1 MENFADRLIKEIE
14 KYQNPSCVGLD
25 SDFERFPNFLKKKR
39 VSQAIFWF
47 NKAIIDFTF
56 DLVPAYKIQ
65 IAFYEKYKLEGLKAF
80 EKTIFYL
87 KEKKKIIIVDAKRGD
102 VEHTARAYSFSFLNP
117 RGFDVD
123 AITLNPYLGRD
134 SILPFLEDA
143 KKYQK
148 GIFVLVKTSNPS
160 SKEIQNQ
167 KLRNGKEL
175 YQLVAKMV
183 KELGKNTE
191 GKFGYQIVGAV
202 VGATFKKEMKIL
214 RKMLPKAIFL
224 VPGFQ
229 TQGGKLKDLIF
240 AFNKDKRG
248 ALINN
253 SRGIIFAFENENFK
267 KRFGE
272 KKFYLA
278 AREATLEMKQNL
290 NSLLKTLK

>member
-47 NKAIIDFTF
+47 NKAIIDFTL

-117 RGFDVD
+117 KGFDVD

-160 SKEIQNQ
+160 SREIQNQ
-167 KLRNGKEL
+167 KLKNGKEL

>member
-25 SDFERFPNFLKKKR
+25 SDFERFPNFLKKKK

-117 RGFDVD
+117 KGFDVD

>member
-117 RGFDVD
+117 KGFDVD

-160 SKEIQNQ
+160 SREIQNQ
-167 KLRNGKEL
+167 KLKNGKEL

>member
-1 MENFADRLIKEIE
+1 MANFADRLIKEIE
-14 KYQNPSCVGLD
+14 KYQNPSSIGLD
-25 SDFERFPNFLKKKR
+25 SDFERLPKFLRKKR
-39 VSQAIFWF
+39 VSQAIFLF
-47 NKAIIDFTF
+47 NKAIIDSTF
-56 DLVPAYKIQ
+56 DIVPAYKIQ

-80 EKTIFYL
+80 EKTISYL
-87 KEKKKIIIVDAKRGD
+87 KDKKKIVIVDAKRGD
-102 VEHTARAYSFSFLNP
+102 IDHTAKAYSFSYLSP
-117 RGFDVD
+117 QGFDAD

-148 GIFVLVKTSNPS
+148 GIFILVKTSNPS

-167 KLRNGKEL
+167 KLKNGREV
-175 YQLVAKMV
+175 YQIVAKIV
-183 KELGKNTE
+183 KKLGEGTE

-214 RKMLPKAIFL
+214 RKILPKNIFL

-229 TQGGKLKDLIF
+229 TQGGKAKDVIL

-253 SRGIIFAFENENFK
+253 SRGIIFAFKNEDL
-267 KRFGE
+267 KRKFGE

-278 AREATLEMKQNL
+278 ARYSALKMKEEL
-290 NSLLKTLK
+290 NSVLKKIS